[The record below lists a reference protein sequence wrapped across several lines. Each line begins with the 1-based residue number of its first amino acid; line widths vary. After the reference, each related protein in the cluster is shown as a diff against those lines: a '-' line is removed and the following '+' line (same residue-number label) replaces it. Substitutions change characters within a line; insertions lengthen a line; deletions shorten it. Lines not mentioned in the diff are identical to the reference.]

1 MVVDVCWA
9 TWFGTLFPPEGGSGK
24 IMLPTWYK
32 NVRKIYLAKE
42 TRCDGIIGIHNTN
55 QVVYNDLQ
63 KKQCTLLLHIASY
76 CHPLVLDVLVI
87 EAFTR
92 ISKSPATFTL
102 FHQRS
107 VNPSSRHALSIAGN
121 AWEGTGMMSAAVA
134 MSKALLIQLLE
145 DIFVGAIRC
154 N

>member
-1 MVVDVCWA
+1 MV
-9 TWFGTLFPPEGGSGK
+9 
-24 IMLPTWYK
+24 YK
-32 NVRKIYLAKE
+32 
-42 TRCDGIIGIHNTN
+42 
-55 QVVYNDLQ
+55 
-63 KKQCTLLLHIASY
+63 KKQRTLLLHIASY

-92 ISKSPATFTL
+92 ISKSPVTFTL

-107 VNPSSRHALSIAGN
+107 FNPSSRHALSIAGN

-134 MSKALLIQLLE
+134 MSKVLLIQLLE
-145 DIFVGAIRC
+145 DMFVGAIRC

>member
-1 MVVDVCWA
+1 
-9 TWFGTLFPPEGGSGK
+9 
-24 IMLPTWYK
+24 MLPTWYK
-32 NVRKIYLAKE
+32 NVRTIYLAKE

-55 QVVYNDLQ
+55 QVVYNGPQ
-63 KKQCTLLLHIASY
+63 KKQRTLLLHIASY

-87 EAFTR
+87 EASTR
-92 ISKSPATFTL
+92 ISKSPVTFTL

-107 VNPSSRHALSIAGN
+107 FNPSSRHALSIAGN

-134 MSKALLIQLLE
+134 MSKVLLIQLLE
-145 DIFVGAIRC
+145 DMFVGAIRY

>member
-1 MVVDVCWA
+1 MLA
-9 TWFGTLFPPEGGSGK
+9 TWFGTLFPPDGGSGK

-32 NVRKIYLAKE
+32 NVRTIYLAKE

-55 QVVYNDLQ
+55 QVVYNGPQ
-63 KKQCTLLLHIASY
+63 KKTTHPSASY
-76 CHPLVLDVLVI
+76 RFILSPFGAWCAGNWGLHSDIEISSNFHP
-87 EAFTR
+87 
-92 ISKSPATFTL
+92 

-134 MSKALLIQLLE
+134 MSKVLLIQLLE